1 MFNKLKISLLY
12 GNRFCGI
19 EHTTKVG
26 EAIIVAYV
34 LKKQKSEIITDSIFN
49 EETINNISKKLP
61 KKQHAVLIINNE
73 NVLSKTIESEQNDNL
88 KLVYKAFPNIN
99 LDDFYFE
106 VSHQNNI
113 HFISLC
119 RKEYIDTIIRDYNNN
134 NISIID
140 ISLGNILIASI
151 ADFATTNTIT
161 SSNAIIQLDNKK
173 IQSIEKTEIPTISHY
188 NINGL
193 KTSNEDILS
202 FSGALQS
209 AVGNSNTDTNFE
221 TSKLELLKT
230 YTNARFFSQFIK
242 LAGLFILAILL
253 VNFLFFNHYFNKA
266 ENLKQTSQINQN
278 TKQKIVTL
286 NESVSKKEKMV
297 DDILKSNA
305 SKSSYYANSI
315 IQSMPNSITLSS
327 LQYQPLQKRI
337 KPSKKIELNYN
348 TIIITGN
355 SNDKPVFSMWVDLLE
370 TKDWI
375 NSAEITDYSDISS
388 SLSSFSLKINISND

>member
-193 KTSNEDILS
+193 KISNEDILS

-209 AVGNSNTDTNFE
+209 AIGNSNTDTNFE

-286 NESVSKKEKMV
+286 NESLSKKEKMV